1 MTNLLIS
8 QNVRLPDHKWNRGY
22 RDNADVP
29 VNSRKGLLLNRQKQQ
44 QTINH
49 LDVLTADENK
59 IKFLPDA
66 DNLCKYS
73 VSIVCLLQTLV
84 IIVIIIII
92 SII

>member
-8 QNVRLPDHKWNRGY
+8 QNFRLPDHNWNRGY
-22 RDNADVP
+22 RDNDDVP

-44 QTINH
+44 QTINL

-73 VSIVCLLQTLV
+73 ASIVCLLRTP
-84 IIVIIIII
+84 VIIILYL
-92 SII
+92 